1 MTVNNNNMR
10 WSMNRFIVPT
20 QERRGLA
27 DDADDEGDTE
37 TDDDGTQ
44 RQALDYEGE
53 TRRLAGGSAAA
64 DENRTVVSYM
74 RPGKLIS
81 NN

>member
-1 MTVNNNNMR
+1 MR

-27 DDADDEGDTE
+27 DDDADDEGDTE

-44 RQALDYEGE
+44 RQSLDYEGE
-53 TRRLAGGSAAA
+53 HADLREEVQPRR
-64 DENRTVVSYM
+64 
-74 RPGKLIS
+74 
-81 NN
+81 